1 MPSLAQKWIEQGM
14 QKGLQK
20 GMQKGIQKG
29 LQKGMEQGMLE
40 DAREMVIDALDTRFG
55 KYPPYFRERIV
66 QISDRNK
73 LKEIFRFVLKIKS
86 IDELENAHIWN

>member
-14 QKGLQK
+14 L
-20 GMQKGIQKG
+20 
-29 LQKGMEQGMLE
+29 
-40 DAREMVIDALDTRFG
+40 
-55 KYPPYFRERIV
+55 IV
-66 QISDRNK
+66 QISDGNK